1 MPATVVRTKL
11 MVASM
16 LIELGRMMM
25 KVVTK

>member
-11 MVASM
+11 IAASM